1 MDDRIKR
8 VLFHIE
14 QNITEPVDL
23 AKLAD
28 VACLSPH
35 HFHRLFK
42 AEQGETPKAYV
53 DRVRLEHVAHM
64 MVIRKDLG
72 LTELAFEYGFS
83 SPAAFTRAFKANFKV
98 APRAFRD
105 TQREAHRERLEK
117 HWASL
122 EDGESFAPRKI
133 VLNHMALKRLK
144 AVRLL
149 MQEEALNDAYK
160 TLITE
165 NAGRISHGLTIYTEG
180 PFQADRDSLR
190 LHIALDENMAAG
202 SRGDILELRSGY
214 YHQQLVTGDFD
225 AMTDTM
231 FKTFQRDIEPSRY
244 KVAST
249 TFYERVKLP
258 AVADGFDYFSSE
270 RTVFGCL
277 TRK

>member
-23 AKLAD
+23 AKLAA

-72 LTELAFEYGFS
+72 ITELAFEYGYS
-83 SPAAFTRAFKANFKV
+83 SPAAFTRAFKANFKMV
-98 APRAFRD
+98 PRAFRD
-105 TQREAHRERLEK
+105 RQREAHKERLEK

-122 EDGESFAPRKI
+122 EDGENFAPRKI
-133 VLNHMALKRLK
+133 VVNHMAAKRLK
-144 AVRLL
+144 AVRLM
-149 MQEEALNDAYK
+149 MQGDALNHAYK
-160 TLITE
+160 KLISE
-165 NAGRISHGLTIYTEG
+165 NTGRISHGLTIYTEG

-190 LHIALDENMAAG
+190 LHIALDETVPAG
-202 SRGDILELRSGY
+202 SRGDILEICSGY
-214 YHQQLVTGDFD
+214 YYQRPVTGAFD
-225 AMTDTM
+225 AMTDAM
-231 FKTFQRDIEPSRY
+231 FKTYQRDIEPSRY

-258 AVADGFDYFSSE
+258 AVADGFDYFSCE
-270 RTVFGCL
+270 RVVFGCL